1 MNWIEPVLY
10 LDEQAAI
17 PAGFCPV
24 CAGECYSPGFF
35 CLRCERR
42 LP

>member
-10 LDEQAAI
+10 LDLQAEVPVA
-17 PAGFCPV
+17 FCSV
-24 CAGECYSPGFF
+24 CGGERYCPGEG

-42 LP
+42 QK